1 MSACYVDLQGSLGD
15 QLFQVATGYAHCKH
29 HGYELRLRTHPE
41 NSYWH
46 SYLHKLA
53 GSQGGQNLGPTW
65 QEPVAFYTPLP
76 FNALNLFGHFQT
88 SKYFAE
94 YATEIRSLFT
104 SLSDIS
110 AKYDAL
116 LTKPESIVVYVDGT
130 CSPAYYNRAIRHMQF
145 LNPSSEL
152 ILLTKGSSCIIDGE
166 TGIVIQEPDE
176 SVALQFMSQFKYL
189 VLSTSS
195 LSWWGAWLAEKPL
208 YVIAPTGLPEDYYE
222 ARWDRMSQ

>member
-15 QLFQVATGYAHCKH
+15 QLFQAATGYAHCKR
-29 HGYELRLRTHPE
+29 HGYDLRLRTHPE

-53 GSQGGQNLGPTW
+53 GSRGGQNLGLAWKERSPAYR
-65 QEPVAFYTPLP
+65 EIP
-76 FNALNLFGHFQT
+76 FNALNLFGRFQS

-104 SLSDIS
+104 V
-110 AKYDAL
+110 
-116 LTKPESIVVYVDGT
+116 PEEIGVATIAVYRDDS
-130 CSPAYYNRAIRHMQF
+130 CSPDYYERAIRQMKAVA
-145 LNPSSEL
+145 P
-152 ILLTKGSSCIIDGE
+152 TAPVVIIS
-166 TGIVIQEPDE
+166 TMDE
-176 SVALQFMSQFKYL
+176 SEALCLMRQCRYL
-189 VLSTSS
+189 VLSKSS